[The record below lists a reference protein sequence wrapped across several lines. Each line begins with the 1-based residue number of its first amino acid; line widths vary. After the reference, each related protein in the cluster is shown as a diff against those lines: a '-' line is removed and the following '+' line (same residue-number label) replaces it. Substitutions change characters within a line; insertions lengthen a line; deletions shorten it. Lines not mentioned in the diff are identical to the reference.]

1 MKSDRSKKAVSSARS
16 STLKP
21 PAKPTAAKATAK
33 APTKLES
40 TGKIEV
46 KVAAKTLSKAQPK
59 AAPARQADLEIPP
72 ILLEGDAAPQSQ
84 RSGPGERFVLGPQ
97 SLGAPS
103 EALNQALPDA
113 YGTRKLLVIARDPHW
128 LYAHWDFTS
137 EQLREC
143 NGKSADKHLVL
154 RIHKDGVAES
164 PFAEIHVHPES
175 RHWFVHVARGSTRF
189 VGELGY
195 YAAQKQRRWTRVAL
209 SDATLTPPDSL
220 SEDRSAQFTT
230 LPMEVSMRQLVS
242 LVKSAAREHEPLS
255 GALEQ
260 LRESGHA
267 ALPSA
272 VTIAGAPWTPEQ
284 ERALA
289 EVLSIDHIRRVW
301 IGSLEITELL
311 RKQISQELSSAAA
324 AQFSTAGLPSS
335 LGVSSL
341 SSPFGGGAGE
351 RGKGFWFN
359 VNAELIIYGAT
370 EPDAQVTIGGRP
382 IKLRPDGSFS
392 YRFSLPDGQFELPA
406 IAVSSDK
413 SDARSA
419 GLRFSRHTQYT
430 GDVGAHPQDPT
441 LRPPRP
447 EHLR

>member
-1 MKSDRSKKAVSSARS
+1 MKSDRSKKAGSSARAS
-16 STLKP
+16 APTPAASRSKLATKSA
-21 PAKPTAAKATAK
+21 AKPAAKATAK
-33 APTKLES
+33 PASKSRSQPAPQES
-40 TGKIEV
+40 E
-46 KVAAKTLSKAQPK
+46 AF
-59 AAPARQADLEIPP
+59 EIPS
-72 ILLEGDAAPQSQ
+72 ILLEGDAAAAID
-84 RSGPGERFVLGPQ
+84 RSGPGERFMLGPQ

-103 EALNQALPDA
+103 EALDQALPDA
-113 YGTRKLLVIARDPHW
+113 YGTRKLLLIARDPHW
-128 LYAHWDFTS
+128 LYAHWDFTAD
-137 EQLREC
+137 QLREC
-143 NGKSADKHLVL
+143 NAKSADKHLVL
-154 RIHKDGVAES
+154 RIHKDGVGET

-189 VGELGY
+189 LGELGY
-195 YAAQKQRRWTRVAL
+195 YASQKQRRWTRVAL
-209 SDATLTPPDSL
+209 SEPTLTPPDSL
-220 SEDRSAQFTT
+220 SDDRSVRFAT

-255 GALEQ
+255 GALRQ

-267 ALPSA
+267 SLPSA

-289 EVLSIDHIRRVW
+289 ELLSIDDIRRVW
-301 IGSLEITELL
+301 IGSLEITELI
-311 RKQISQELSSAAA
+311 RKQIAQELSSAAA
-324 AQFSTAGLPSS
+324 AQFSTPGLPSS

-341 SSPFGGGAGE
+341 SSPFGGIVGD
-351 RGKGFWFN
+351 RKRGFWFN

-413 SDARSA
+413 TDGRSA
-419 GLRFSRHTQYT
+419 RLRFSRQTHYT
-430 GDVGAHPQDPT
+430 GDVGTHPQDPT

-447 EHLR
+447 EHVH